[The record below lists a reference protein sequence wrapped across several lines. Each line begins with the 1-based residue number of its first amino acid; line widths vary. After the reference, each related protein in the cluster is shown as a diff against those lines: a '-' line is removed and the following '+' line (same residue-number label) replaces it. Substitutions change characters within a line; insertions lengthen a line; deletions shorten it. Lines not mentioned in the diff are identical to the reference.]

1 MSYYLSNLNLNML
14 LVFDAVCRHRNMT
27 AAAHDLGLTQPAV
40 SRYIKELKDITGT
53 DFFIR
58 GANGYELTNEGHI
71 FWRKATDI
79 LSNCEVFT
87 RNAQDDFD
95 PAKDVHEFYVGL
107 GPLNTTYFTEKL
119 TLKAYETYPNVHV
132 NLSRHNVKDAFELL
146 YRREI
151 AAYLGYDF
159 DVPPDYL
166 NVMDVKTLEYC
177 PVCSVRSPF
186 AKKRKITIDEFV
198 KTPHLKV
205 YTGSS
210 PSVFDK
216 VLEDLGLFQDRLI
229 EVPDLASV
237 LVMLKQT
244 DMLFFALKDHAEA
257 FCAQDPDLIMLD
269 SVDFSLP
276 PMQLNLYWN
285 KTNDAYTPHMWLRSF
300 IKEKLGA

>member
-95 PAKDVHEFYVGL
+95 PAKDVH
-107 GPLNTTYFTEKL
+107 
-119 TLKAYETYPNVHV
+119 V

-216 VLEDLGLFQDRLI
+216 VLEDLGLFQDTLI

-257 FCAQDPDLIMLD
+257 FCAQDPDLVMLD

-276 PMQLNLYWN
+276 SMQLNLYWN
-285 KTNDAYTPHMWLRSF
+285 KTNDAYKPNMWLRSF
-300 IKEKLGA
+300 IKQTLGA